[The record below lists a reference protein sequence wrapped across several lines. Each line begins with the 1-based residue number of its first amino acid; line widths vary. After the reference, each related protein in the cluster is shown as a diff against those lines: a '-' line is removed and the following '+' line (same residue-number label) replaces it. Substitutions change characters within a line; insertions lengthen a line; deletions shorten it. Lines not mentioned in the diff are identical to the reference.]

1 MEPYKFPDEKED
13 PRDEGINLEIEIDDD
28 TPAQDR
34 NKEPLPE
41 KIKEE
46 LYNDELEDYSTKVKT
61 KLLQLKKLAH
71 DERREKEA
79 ASRRE
84 AEATTFAQK
93 MLEENKKLKSSLNDS
108 EKNVVDSVQ
117 KTVDLEINEAKRF
130 YREAFESGDP
140 DRIIEAQEKL
150 TQAALRADKVKN
162 IKLNSLQNEEN
173 EVKLNQ
179 QVVQPQQ
186 SNIRTDPT
194 AVEWQK
200 NNRWFGDDEEMTSLA
215 LGLHEKLKKEGVA
228 VSSQEYYR
236 RIDDTM
242 RKRFPEKFE
251 GNSQDNEEAEDPP
264 PTRRPSTV
272 VAPAT
277 RSTSPKKIR
286 LKQSQLDIAKRL
298 GLTPEQYANAA
309 LKMEA

>member
-1 MEPYKFPDEKED
+1 MEPYKFPDEQDD
-13 PRDEGINLEIEIDDD
+13 PRDKEINLEIEIDDD
-28 TPAQDR
+28 TPAEDR
-34 NKEPLPE
+34 NKSPLPE

-79 ASRRE
+79 AARRE
-84 AEATTFAQK
+84 QEATQFAQRI
-93 MLEENKKLKSSLNDS
+93 LQENQKLKSSLNDS

-117 KTVDLEINEAKRF
+117 KTVDLEVQEAKRF
-130 YREAFESGDP
+130 YREAYESGDP
-140 DRIIEAQEKL
+140 DRVLEAQEKL

-162 IKLNSLQNEEN
+162 IKLNNLQNEEN

-179 QVVQPQQ
+179 QAIQPQQ
-186 SNIRTDPT
+186 STIRTDPT

-200 NNRWFGDDEEMTSLA
+200 SNKWFGDDEEMTSLA

-228 VSSQEYYR
+228 ISSQEYYR

-251 GNSQDNEEAEDPP
+251 SDTEEEGDPP
-264 PTRRPSTV
+264 PTRKPSTV
-272 VAPAT
+272 VASAT

-286 LKQSQLDIAKRL
+286 LKQSQLDIAKKL

>member
-1 MEPYKFPDEKED
+1 M
-13 PRDEGINLEIEIDDD
+13 
-28 TPAQDR
+28 
-34 NKEPLPE
+34 
-41 KIKEE
+41 
-46 LYNDELEDYSTKVKT
+46 
-61 KLLQLKKLAH
+61 
-71 DERREKEA
+71 
-79 ASRRE
+79 
-84 AEATTFAQK
+84 
-93 MLEENKKLKSSLNDS
+93 NDS

-186 SNIRTDPT
+186 SSIRTDPT

-251 GNSQDNEEAEDPP
+251 SNSQDNEEAEDTP

>member
-1 MEPYKFPDEKED
+1 MEPYKFPDEEAV
-13 PRDEGINLEIEIDDD
+13 DENLEIEIDNDA
-28 TPAQDR
+28 PPEDR

-41 KIKEE
+41 NIKED

-71 DERREKEA
+71 DERRDKEA

-84 AEATTFAQK
+84 QEALTLAQK
-93 MLEENKKLKSSLNDS
+93 VLEENKKLKSSLNDS

-117 KTVDLEINEAKRF
+117 KAIELEVQEAKRF
-130 YREAFESGDP
+130 YREAYESGDP
-140 DRIIEAQEKL
+140 DKVLEAQEKL
-150 TQAALRADKVKN
+150 TQAALRAEKAKN
-162 IKLNSLQNEEN
+162 IRFTPLQEDEN
-173 EVKLNQ
+173 EVKINQ
-179 QVVQPQQ
+179 QVAQSQQ
-186 SNIRTDPT
+186 SSIRRDPT
-194 AVEWQK
+194 AVAWQEK
-200 NNRWFGDDEEMTSLA
+200 NQWFGQDRIMTATALA
-215 LGLHEKLKKEGVA
+215 LHEQLKEEGVP

-242 RKRFPEKFE
+242 KKRFPENFE
-251 GNSQDNEEAEDPP
+251 SDTQEVEVA
-264 PTRRPSTV
+264 PTRKPSTV

-286 LKQSQLDIAKRL
+286 LKQSQLDIAKKL
-298 GLTPEQYANAA
+298 GLTAEQYANAA